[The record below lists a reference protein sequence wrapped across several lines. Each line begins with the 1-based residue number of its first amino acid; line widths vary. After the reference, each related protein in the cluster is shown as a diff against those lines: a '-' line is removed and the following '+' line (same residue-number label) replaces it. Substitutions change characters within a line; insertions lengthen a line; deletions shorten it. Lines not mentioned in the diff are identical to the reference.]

1 MIQVW
6 PIVDDI
12 NTIGS
17 DVNRLLQQRI
27 DIVYTFGGDGTL
39 LTLLKAL
46 YTHNDN
52 VEIPRIAAFNLGSLG
67 YLCHFKVDEF
77 KQVIDSTIFYS
88 DDVQD

>member
-17 DVNRLLQQRI
+17 DVSRLLQQRI

-52 VEIPRIAAFNLGSLG
+52 VEIPRIAAFNLVSNKLV
-67 YLCHFKVDEF
+67 YLLK
-77 KQVIDSTIFYS
+77 IIFLFR
-88 DDVQD
+88 DL

>member
-52 VEIPRIAAFNLGSLG
+52 VEIPRIAAFNLVSNKLVYLLNIIFFLGISGVSLP
-67 YLCHFKVDEF
+67 L
-77 KQVIDSTIFYS
+77 
-88 DDVQD
+88 